1 MNHTVTDFGNSY
13 MSWSIPADPND
24 KRVPGHMPWGNSARI
39 LIDARC
45 TISDDAHGTSLETYL
60 IAPCRTE
67 WMYRENDL
75 IQIPSGEY
83 RVIFSQDRQ
92 IAVGKHIDEPAA
104 RTGSISTS
112 AFTTL
117 DFTIRSVPAV
127 ALESDQAIVDATQR
141 FVPIVA
147 TTEIVN
153 AERGLRALLEYPIR
167 TMNIHPERVR
177 FQVDTGPLIFPD
189 FSLEPEHLID
199 HCKLAHTVFNT
210 FDYAEFIC
218 KQPTPLVKDGVEITK
233 VFHYSDV
240 HRLNATSRF
249 YAIEG

>member
-1 MNHTVTDFGNSY
+1 MALTVTDFGNSY
-13 MSWSIPADPND
+13 MSWSIEADLND

-45 TISDDAHGTSLETYL
+45 TLFDDANGTSLETYL

-92 IAVGKHIDEPAA
+92 ISVGKHIDELSA
-104 RTGSISTS
+104 RSGSIPTS
-112 AFTTL
+112 AFTSLEFAIRPAPAAAL
-117 DFTIRSVPAV
+117 D
-127 ALESDQAIVDATQR
+127 SDQAIVDATLALK
-141 FVPIVA
+141 PIVA

-153 AERGLRALLEYPIR
+153 AERGLRAVLEYPIR

-177 FQVDTGPLIFPD
+177 FQVDTGPIVFPD
-189 FSLEPEHLID
+189 FSLQTEHLID

-218 KQPTPLVKDGVEITK
+218 KQPTPLIKDGAEITK
-233 VFHYSDV
+233 VYHYSDV

-249 YAIEG
+249 FAIEV

>member
-1 MNHTVTDFGNSY
+1 
-13 MSWSIPADPND
+13 
-24 KRVPGHMPWGNSARI
+24 MPWGNSARI

-45 TISDDAHGTSLETYL
+45 TIFDDANGTSLETYL

-67 WMYRENDL
+67 WMYRETEL

-92 IAVGKHIDEPAA
+92 VAVGKHIEETAPRA
-104 RTGSISTS
+104 GSISTS
-112 AFTTL
+112 AFNSL
-117 DFTIRSVPAV
+117 EFAVRSVPAV
-127 ALESDQAIVDATQR
+127 ALESDQAVVDATQR
-141 FVPIVA
+141 LVPIVG

-153 AERGLRALLEYPIR
+153 AERGLRALLEFPIR

-177 FQVDTGPLIFPD
+177 FQVDNGPLIFPD
-189 FSLEPEHLID
+189 FTLEPEHLID
-199 HCKLAHTVFNT
+199 HCKLAHTVYNT

-218 KQPTPLVKDGVEITK
+218 KQPTPLVKNGAEVAT

-240 HRLNATSRF
+240 HRLQVTNRL
-249 YAIEG
+249 YAFEG

>member
-1 MNHTVTDFGNSY
+1 MALTVTDFGNSY
-13 MSWSIPADPND
+13 MSWSIGADLND

-45 TISDDAHGTSLETYL
+45 TLFDDSNGTSLETYL

-92 IAVGKHIDEPAA
+92 ISVGKHIDELSA
-104 RTGSISTS
+104 RAGSIPTS
-112 AFTTL
+112 AFNSL
-117 DFTIRSVPAV
+117 EFAIRAVPAT
-127 ALESDQAIVDATQR
+127 ALDSDQAIVDATLALK
-141 FVPIVA
+141 PIVA

-153 AERGLRALLEYPIR
+153 TERGLRAVLEYPIR

-177 FQVDTGPLIFPD
+177 FQVDTGPI
-189 FSLEPEHLID
+189 
-199 HCKLAHTVFNT
+199 
-210 FDYAEFIC
+210 
-218 KQPTPLVKDGVEITK
+218 
-233 VFHYSDV
+233 
-240 HRLNATSRF
+240 
-249 YAIEG
+249 